1 MNPSKKPASTLP
13 YIGSRISLISKS
25 DIRYEGTLYT
35 IDPTEHTVSLSN
47 VRSFGTE
54 GRRQDGHEI
63 PPSGDIYEYIIF
75 RGSDI
80 KDLRVVQSG
89 SPQEEQQNKAP
100 KTESRPEPKPEVKP
114 QEVKSDVKTEPK
126 PEVRVESKP
135 SPKPEVRPDPPISES
150 ASFDPPRPQTE
161 GDPTR
166 SPTRGGYRHH
176 RPGDF
181 QRPAYTARPATDL
194 QEDFDFTEANSHL
207 QRTEVKSESEPKAYD
222 KKRSFFDS
230 ITSSIGESRRET
242 REEREMQRAV
252 DSETFGLTNVE
263 KAERELRSYS
273 HRGRRGRG
281 GRFRERRSYRNWHQH
296 S

>member
-1 MNPSKKPASTLP
+1 MSAPKKPASTLP

-54 GRRQDGHEI
+54 GRRQDGHEV

-80 KDLRVVQSG
+80 KDLRVVSNSQ
-89 SPQEEQQNKAP
+89 PEEPAKKP
-100 KTESRPEPKPEVKP
+100 ESKPDPPKPEA
-114 QEVKSDVKTEPK
+114 
-126 PEVRVESKP
+126 
-135 SPKPEVRPDPPISES
+135 RPDPRP
-150 ASFDPPRPQTE
+150 DPQVEPRLE
-161 GDPTR
+161 
-166 SPTRGGYRHH
+166 
-176 RPGDF
+176 
-181 QRPAYTARPATDL
+181 RPATEGGRPEYRQSRPDRRSPEKNL
-194 QEDFDFTEANSHL
+194 EEDFDFTEANSHL
-207 QRTEVKSESEPKAYD
+207 QRVEVRSDSEPKAYD
-222 KKRSFFDS
+222 KKRSFFDA

-242 REEREMQRAV
+242 REERDNQRVV
-252 DSETFGLTNVE
+252 DSETFGGSNVE
-263 KAERELRSYS
+263 RAERELRSYA

-281 GRFRERRSYRNWHQH
+281 RGRGARRGYRAWYPH

>member
-1 MNPSKKPASTLP
+1 MNPAKKPASTLP

-75 RGSDI
+75 RGTDI
-80 KDLRVVQSG
+80 KDLRVVSNT
-89 SPQEEQQNKAP
+89 EEPSKKPDP
-100 KTESRPEPKPEVKP
+100 KPDSKPEPKSESKP
-114 QEVKSDVKTEPK
+114 DPVRTDPK
-126 PEVRVESKP
+126 PE
-135 SPKPEVRPDPPISES
+135 PKAE
-150 ASFDPPRPQTE
+150 PRME
-161 GDPTR
+161 
-166 SPTRGGYRHH
+166 
-176 RPGDF
+176 
-181 QRPAYTARPATDL
+181 RPATASDAEYYRGKAAYRQPRQERLSPDDNL

-207 QRTEVKSESEPKAYD
+207 QRLDARPDSESRAYD
-222 KKRSFFDS
+222 SKKSFFDT

-242 REEREMQRAV
+242 REEREQQRVV
-252 DSETFGLTNVE
+252 DSETFGFSNVE
-263 KAERELRSYS
+263 RAERDLRSYS

-281 GRFRERRSYRNWHQH
+281 GRMRRGGYRTWRPR

>member
-1 MNPSKKPASTLP
+1 MSTTAKKAASSLP

-54 GRRQDGHEI
+54 GRRQDGHEV

-80 KDLRVVQSG
+80 KDLRVVSNSQ
-89 SPQEEQQNKAP
+89 PEEPP
-100 KTESRPEPKPEVKP
+100 KKPESRPEPPKSEVKP
-114 QEVKSDVKTEPK
+114 D
-126 PEVRVESKP
+126 
-135 SPKPEVRPDPPISES
+135 
-150 ASFDPPRPQTE
+150 PRPEPQP
-161 GDPTR
+161 DN
-166 SPTRGGYRHH
+166 
-176 RPGDF
+176 RPE
-181 QRPAYTARPATDL
+181 RPATEPEIHRERAEYRQPRQERRSPERNL

-207 QRTEVKSESEPKAYD
+207 QRSEARSDSAPKAYD
-222 KKRSFFDS
+222 HKRSFFDS

-242 REEREMQRAV
+242 RDERDCQRTV
-252 DSETFGLTNVE
+252 DSETFGGSNVE
-263 KAERELRSYS
+263 RVERELRSYA
-273 HRGRRGRG
+273 HRNRRGRG
-281 GRFRERRSYRNWHQH
+281 RGRGTRRGYRAWYPH

>member
-1 MNPSKKPASTLP
+1 MNPAKKPAGTLP

-80 KDLRVVQSG
+80 KDLRVVSNTQQPEETGKKAESK
-89 SPQEEQQNKAP
+89 PAAEPIVKQEPPKAEV
-100 KTESRPEPKPEVKP
+100 KAEARPEPRIEARPEP
-114 QEVKSDVKTEPK
+114 R
-126 PEVRVESKP
+126 PEVRSEQRVE
-135 SPKPEVRPDPPISES
+135 RP
-150 ASFDPPRPQTE
+150 ATTE
-161 GDPTR
+161 GEYYR
-166 SPTRGGYRHH
+166 GRGGYRQP
-176 RPGDF
+176 RQERVSPEE
-181 QRPAYTARPATDL
+181 DL

-207 QRTEVKSESEPKAYD
+207 HRSEGRPDSESKSYD
-222 KKRSFFDS
+222 RKKSFFDS

-242 REEREMQRAV
+242 RDEREQQRTV
-252 DSETFGLTNVE
+252 DAETFGTTNVE
-263 KAERELRSYS
+263 RAERELRSYS

-281 GRFRERRSYRNWHQH
+281 GRMRRGFRTWRPH

>member
-1 MNPSKKPASTLP
+1 MSSASKKPANTLP

-89 SPQEEQQNKAP
+89 APGDDQASKQSPKPETRPEQKPAEQK
-100 KTESRPEPKPEVKP
+100 PEPKPESKP
-114 QEVKSDVKTEPK
+114 VPVVET
-126 PEVRVESKP
+126 RVE
-135 SPKPEVRPDPPISES
+135 
-150 ASFDPPRPQTE
+150 RPQTSPEEPTQNRE
-161 GDPTR
+161 GAYRD
-166 SPTRGGYRHH
+166 GYRHH

-181 QRPAYTARPATDL
+181 QRNSYPSPNTDL
-194 QEDFDFTEANSHL
+194 QSDFDFTEANSHL
-207 QRTEVKSESEPKAYD
+207 QRSSDSKTETDAKAYD
-222 KKRSFFDS
+222 RKQSFFDS
-230 ITSSIGESRRET
+230 ITSSIGDNKRET
-242 REEREMQRAV
+242 REEREMQRVV
-252 DSETFGLTNVE
+252 DSETFGIGNVE
-263 KAERELRSYS
+263 KAERDLRSYS

-281 GRFRERRSYRNWHQH
+281 RYRERRGTRHWNPPPTS
-296 S
+296 